1 METENEIMEIKTTLA
16 RIESK
21 LDNIKNQTSD
31 HELRLRTLESRNGKR
46 WEAAVSQIVTLVIA
60 AVVGYFLGNM

>member
-1 METENEIMEIKTTLA
+1 METEDEIMEIKTTLA

-21 LDNIKNQTSD
+21 LDNIKNQTTD
-31 HELRLRTLESRNGKR
+31 HENRLRALESRNGKR
-46 WEAAVSQIVTLVIA
+46 WEAAVTQIITLVIA

>member
-1 METENEIMEIKTTLA
+1 METEDEIMEIKTTLA

-21 LDNIKNQTSD
+21 LDNIKNQTTD
-31 HELRLRTLESRNGKR
+31 HENRLRALESRNGKR
-46 WEAAVSQIVTLVIA
+46 WEAAVSQIITLVIA

>member
-1 METENEIMEIKTTLA
+1 METENEIMEIKTTPA

-21 LDNIKNQTSD
+21 LANITNQTSD

-46 WEAAVSQIVTLVIA
+46 WEAA
-60 AVVGYFLGNM
+60 

>member
-60 AVVGYFLGNM
+60 AVGYFLGNM